1 MGNSLRDMS
10 NGKKQAPRQQRSGP
24 PKKRAGDKPRKSDL
38 QSDETKRLQ
47 GPLGGALGKL
57 QPVQR
62 EVLQMRMGLADGYP
76 HSIAET
82 AEALGLSLADA
93 KDIEVR
99 AMNHLREVVPLDRLA
114 KLLDPS

>member
-1 MGNSLRDMS
+1 MS
-10 NGKKQAPRQQRSGP
+10 NGKKQAPRQQRGGDQ
-24 PKKRAGDKPRKSDL
+24 KKRTASGKPRKSDL

-62 EVLQMRMGLADGYP
+62 EVLQMRMGLVDGYP
-76 HSIAET
+76 HSITET

-93 KDIEVR
+93 KDIEAR

-114 KLLDPS
+114 KLLDNP

>member
-1 MGNSLRDMS
+1 MS
-10 NGKKQAPRQQRSGP
+10 QAKKKPSQHARGRPQKGAASG
-24 PKKRAGDKPRKSDL
+24 KPRKSDL

-62 EVLQMRMGLADGYP
+62 EVLQLRMGLVDGYP
-76 HSIAET
+76 HTITET
-82 AEALGLSLADA
+82 AAALGLSLADA
-93 KDIEVR
+93 KDIEAR

-114 KLLDPS
+114 KLLDNS